1 MNKSFLVQEEIS
13 ITLLRISLQSTREI
27 EIEIV

>member
-13 ITLLRISLQSTREI
+13 ITLLRINLQSTREI
-27 EIEIV
+27 EIEIM